1 MDPNA
6 TNEEVDF
13 DDTEF
18 VVGSDDSGIPPAMKN
33 QFKGEDDAN
42 VEIDTESDTT
52 NADEASS
59 VENKTDDSSSEDDL
73 ELEIVDDTPPEDRN
87 RKPLPE
93 EVVEELEKDAAE
105 EYSAKVKQRIDQLKK
120 AWHDE
125 RRAKEEAARE
135 REAAAEYAR
144 RLQAERD
151 KLRTELSSGESWALE
166 QAKERARLNLEAA
179 KRAYRD
185 AYEMGDSE
193 AIVDAQEKLAQATYQ
208 AERTNLLSPR
218 YSAQNV
224 AAQQN
229 SALQQTTQP
238 VYNNTQAQP
247 QVSAPEPDAKAAEWG
262 QRNEWFG
269 KDDEMTSFA
278 LGVHQKLVKDGIPPS
293 TDEYYERIDARMR
306 EVFPDRFGDAQPPE
320 EKEPPKRKKR
330 QPSTVVAP
338 AGRTPKGKKVVLTQS
353 QVAMAK
359 KLGISPE
366 AYAREVQKLEA
377 NNG

>member
-6 TNEEVDF
+6 ANQEVDF

-18 VVGSDDSGIPPAMKN
+18 VVGSDDSGVPPAMKN
-33 QFKGEDDAN
+33 QLKDSDG
-42 VEIDTESDTT
+42 VEVSTET
-52 NADEASS
+52 EEPKSS
-59 VENKTDDSSSEDDL
+59 EGTQETEDDL

-93 EVVEELEKDAAE
+93 DVVEELEKDAAE

-135 REAAAEYAR
+135 RQAAAEYAS

-151 KLRTELSSGESWALE
+151 KLRTELSSGETWALE
-166 QAKERARLNLEAA
+166 QAKERAKLNLEAA

-193 AIVDAQEKLAQATYQ
+193 AIVNAQEKLAQATYQ
-208 AERTNLLSPR
+208 AERANLLSPR

-224 AAQQN
+224 TAQQN
-229 SALQQTTQP
+229 NALQQTNQQ
-238 VYNNTQAQP
+238 VYNNQARP

-262 QRNEWFG
+262 KRNEWFG

-278 LGVHQKLVKDGIPPS
+278 LGVHQKLVKDGVPPS
-293 TDEYYERIDARMR
+293 TDEYYEQIDARMR
-306 EVFPDRFGDAQPPE
+306 EVFPSRFEDAQTSE
-320 EKEPPKRKKR
+320 DDEPPKRKKR

-338 AGRTPKGKKVVLTQS
+338 AGRTPKGKRVVLTQS

-359 KLGISPE
+359 RLGISPE
-366 AYAREVQKLEA
+366 AYAREVQKLES

>member
-6 TNEEVDF
+6 AAKDDIDF

-18 VVGSDDSGIPPAMKN
+18 VVGSDSSGVPPAMKN
-33 QFKGEDDAN
+33 QFQDEDDGN
-42 VEIDTESDTT
+42 VEIDTSEDTKEPV
-52 NADEASS
+52 ADAKD
-59 VENKTDDSSSEDDL
+59 NTQDSSDDL

-93 EVVEELEKDAAE
+93 EVVEELEQDAAE

-125 RRAKEEAARE
+125 RRAKEAAARE
-135 REAAAEYAR
+135 REAAAEYAQ

-151 KLRTELSSGESWALE
+151 KLRNELSSGETWALQ
-166 QAKERARLNLEAA
+166 QAKERAALALEAA
-179 KRAYRD
+179 KRKYRD
-185 AYEMGDSE
+185 AYEQGDSE
-193 AIVDAQEKLAQATYQ
+193 ALTEAQEALSKATYQ
-208 AERTNLLSPR
+208 AEQVNLLSPR
-218 YSAQNV
+218 YSQQNI

-229 SALQQTTQP
+229 NALQQTTQP

-247 QVSAPEPDAKAAEWG
+247 QVSAPEPDDKAKAWG
-262 QRNEWFG
+262 DRNEWFG

-306 EVFPDRFGDAQPPE
+306 EVFPDRFEDAQPSA